1 MCRRYRGENTIF
13 ILYFPIIIAGFV
25 NIIKDLY
32 GDGTCGVASK
42 DNRGADGDGSNLQK
56 IKNKKCGIQLLCV
69 NAAPAARL

>member
-42 DNRGADGDGSNLQK
+42 DNRGADGDLQDAATC
-56 IKNKKCGIQLLCV
+56 KKK
-69 NAAPAARL
+69 